1 MVYTS
6 LKSPDKDYQ
15 YDLHIAHLYGDLMNT
30 YGDNGNILML
40 KYVAEKLGARVQVDI
55 VSLTDRFDKDLYD
68 IAFFGGGQDYEL
80 LQPRGY
86 PFYERRLHIVWC
98 YGKALPKKQC
108 GLFRYQKQMYRL
120 PRGSMQR

>member
-6 LKSPDKDYQ
+6 LKSPEKDYT

-55 VSLTDRFDKDLYD
+55 VSLTDEFDKDFYD
-68 IAFFGGGQDYEL
+68 IAFFGGGQDYEQSIL
-80 LQPRGY
+80 A
-86 PFYERRLHIVWC
+86 
-98 YGKALPKKQC
+98 KDLPIKKDS
-108 GLFRYQKQMYRL
+108 LADFI
-120 PRGSMQR
+120 